1 MDPMLAVLELIDYA
15 ILAALI
21 VALAGSKGCSAETA
35 ALRARLE
42 TLERKLDALMAA
54 HGVEL
59 PPPPPSTLSPE
70 VRLLASDPKS
80 KIAAIKL
87 LREQNPGMGL
97 AEAKAI
103 IEAHIDP
110 KP

>member
-1 MDPMLAVLELIDYA
+1 MFAVLELTDYL
-15 ILAALI
+15 ILGVMIAL
-21 VALAGSKGCSAETA
+21 LAGSKSGSSGTA
-35 ALRARLE
+35 ALRARLGM
-42 TLERKLDALMAA
+42 LERKLDALMAA

-70 VRLLASDPKS
+70 VVRLANDPS
-80 KIAAIKL
+80 FKIAAIKL

-103 IEAHIDP
+103 IQTHIDR

>member
-1 MDPMLAVLELIDYA
+1 MDPMLAVLEFTDYL
-15 ILAALI
+15 ILAAMI
-21 VALAGSKGCSAETA
+21 AALAGLKGGSTGTA
-35 ALRARLE
+35 AARARLDR
-42 TLERKLDALMAA
+42 LERKLDALMAA

-70 VRLLASDPKS
+70 VERLASDPNS

-87 LREQNPGMGL
+87 LREENPGMGL

-103 IEAHIDP
+103 IETHIDR